1 MSLKCPASSWN
12 REVLS
17 VFLAAWISREQRGIA
32 RRRGQ
37 GASHLS
43 RAHIM
48 PPLAALQMTLSL
60 SSCLWA
66 SSWLTYHSTSPLLP
80 GLRCSSLPSGTD
92 LQGMPLDTCHPG
104 PSWHGPKTSHKHHEQ
119 SQTPGSL
126 SPGSPAHSLPTPGS
140 RIILPATDMLP

>member
-48 PPLAALQMTLSL
+48 RPLAALQMTLSL

-66 SSWLTYHSTSPLLP
+66 SSWLTCHSTSPLLP
-80 GLRCSSLPSGTD
+80 GLRCTSLPSGTD
-92 LQGMPLDTCHPG
+92 LQGMPLDTCHPALAG
-104 PSWHGPKTSHKHHEQ
+104 MVQDLPQTSRAISLQ
-119 SQTPGSL
+119 ALLLTASQLQALASFCQPQTCFSDPV
-126 SPGSPAHSLPTPGS
+126 
-140 RIILPATDMLP
+140 